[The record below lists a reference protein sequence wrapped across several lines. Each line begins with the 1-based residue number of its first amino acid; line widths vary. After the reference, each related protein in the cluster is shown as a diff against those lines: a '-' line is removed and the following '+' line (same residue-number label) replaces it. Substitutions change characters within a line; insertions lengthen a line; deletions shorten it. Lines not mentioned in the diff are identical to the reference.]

1 LEEKPEAPK
10 STLISTACYIFTKD
24 DLAMIKEYLAV
35 RKTPDV
41 IGFCGFAQIY
51 RRENQQFAQFIYQH
65 CMVAYHRRILYQ

>member
-1 LEEKPEAPK
+1 
-10 STLISTACYIFTKD
+10 
-24 DLAMIKEYLAV
+24 MIKEYLAV